1 MADVQSNIH
10 VNIDTSDA
18 LASLKLLQRQI
29 SAFHTQMAKS
39 GTAASAVAANQAQNL
54 MNSINAT
61 GQFQASMRTVTSSTE
76 SFTNALE
83 KNKLTSREYFR
94 YTGAATKT
102 FGRLFRSEFETIN
115 KVARERVKDLQTQY
129 IKMGRGANGALQAIA
144 VRPLTLDMKNLGTQT
159 AMAAQKQQLLNQ
171 LLKQGSTNLLNFGK
185 NTQWA
190 GRQLM
195 VGFTVP
201 LLMLGSQAAKTFMA
215 LEEQAI
221 RFKRVYGELFTTQE
235 ETDAMVKDIQRL
247 AKEYT
252 KYGVAVE
259 ETMKMAADAAAM
271 GKMGADL
278 TAQVA
283 QATRLAVLGGVEQ
296 AQALETTISVTN
308 AFGIATEDLAKK
320 IDFLNAVENQT
331 VVSIEDLTIAMPK
344 AGPVVQQLGGDV
356 EDLAF
361 FLTAMKEGGINASEG
376 ANALKSGLASLINPS
391 EKASKFLGG
400 LGVNIRGIVE
410 ANKGDIK
417 NTVVGFAQALDTLD
431 PLNRARAI
439 EQLFGK
445 FQFSR
450 LSTLFQ
456 NVIGE
461 GTQAARVLELTK
473 ATTEELAILSEREL
487 NRIEN
492 TTTYKFKKSIEDL
505 KVTLAPVGEQ
515 FLKALTPIVEF
526 AAKVLDKFNDL
537 GDGSKKF
544 ITILTVALGAVGPIA
559 LMSFGLLANGLANI
573 IKLFAGLKS
582 VFNRAGSST
591 QVLGQQ
597 TSYLTQEQLEASAVA
612 ASLDQVHQRL
622 RQTFT
627 SEASAVNAL
636 ALAYRNAISAQA
648 GFTGPVRGG
657 GMKGPPQSKKYSTG
671 VTRVPGT
678 GNQDTV
684 PAMLTPG
691 EAVIPAGAAQD
702 PANKPLIA
710 RMVAGQR
717 VQGFNTGTT
726 EVTFDGKEHNAK
738 SARQQRKI
746 KDFIDSLI
754 DNKDG
759 TLSYVD
765 KDSTKSRTFKKDS
778 LSKQLAKYSGREPS
792 ELDLDKIKRGLV
804 IGSGARGSKAG
815 SSRPPWLI
823 PLMEE
828 AKEKNKVTIL
838 AEQDAIEKELKKR
851 GITVDAKK
859 MGNLFGI
866 QASHLV
872 EEFDADGNKIWRAAN
887 IAPEPGYINNYMNT
901 IKKKLGQSLL
911 KMTDAEL
918 KDKGIDREELKK
930 LVRGEHPRTPEAA
943 ETFKNIAKHDI
954 RTNPKKSGIYQAH
967 VAEAGIG
974 FRQNN
979 GVYGAPIKSLAD
991 ILPDNPRVRAEL
1003 SRQAA
1008 NPDEKFSPSQ
1018 SEQLKKTADLAA
1030 KTKSGQLP
1038 PTNFGKLVSPTTGFS
1053 FPVPGVGGLYDGP
1066 NGKVF
1071 VKPMMSELDAIAE
1084 KRATDFAREVHGLD
1098 TPEQKVST
1106 IIDPSDP
1113 EGKRKI
1119 IVLES
1124 KYDPKFANLPGFSND
1139 GKEGRAQY
1147 FKQLVAANLRG
1158 DKDLKMGNLGG
1169 NILTD
1174 VGTAG
1179 VFDRATST
1187 GKNGIRTLSEKMPS
1201 MYEMAERNL
1210 KGVAGPQA
1218 KNSPNWFANETQKYI
1233 NDPKYTA
1240 DQYDADMKKEIKRIQ
1255 QNTEKFVAKMP
1266 LDDPLRPAY
1275 LDILRRVN
1283 EGAEVKNWRP
1293 LFDKHRSIA
1302 IRPNEVTVDEDGK
1315 TEKPKS
1321 QRRKSGTKTK
1331 NSDDTRTIPKS
1342 KESSVRNVTNIRGR
1356 ADAPTIY
1363 NPNLVDRVEKQRIV
1377 KLAKYRA
1384 IQDAKYMDQ
1393 FGTTSPNAIQKSIR
1407 RKNDANARQGLPLV
1421 GVRQEPVAPVDNV
1434 KAEVR
1439 ERAAALKIAKEMNAA
1454 EARQANS
1461 RSMYGTEAPTAS
1473 QRSIRKQ
1480 NEKLQRQGK
1489 PLLGLTK
1496 EIAAPVSVFSRVLEK
1511 ATKNVEKNTVA
1522 SRALE
1527 KFRAKQATRAEA
1539 KASGKPKSGMGM
1551 TGGVMAASGVA
1562 MVASMVPGKVGEMAQ
1577 KLMMP
1582 LMGLSMVLPLVQNK
1596 FGALAVGV
1604 GAVVAA
1610 LAYSRMQFDKAQDS
1624 AFELSSAMGVGRDAM
1639 VELSKAAGKVS
1650 AGEQMDKRRSNKFSI
1665 LPIQNGKSTFG
1676 QSFVKQDVG
1685 KAMIENIG
1693 KNGGATAS
1701 VGATTAQL
1709 QNAVTSG
1716 SMSMDQAKSVAAN
1729 LGEQLGDYTFGIK
1742 VIGGLTELLGPNGEN
1757 LDKNPLEVRIKM
1769 IQDAQSRVN
1778 FASDSMT
1785 SAGNAN
1791 KARKDNLLGV
1801 SDNIQAVGGV
1811 LAGAGAGAAAGAA
1824 VGTLGGPLAPLTVPL
1839 GALIGTVVG
1848 AIGGGIMGE
1857 VNRTKRIGIATGASV
1872 AQDKMAIE
1880 QGQEM
1885 IDSFDL
1891 QYQKKIELLKAQG
1904 KINEAVELENKYYK
1918 DRATLLAANKQTKDI
1933 ILSNYK
1939 NSDGDV
1945 QKAYMTGTDKAITK
1959 KYKNTVYEDMVPLA
1973 QSSINDSGLNDE
1985 QKLNLKLEMESGN
1998 FDPNQ
2003 MINLFKVFT
2012 DKTDQQVVL
2021 GMIGKFGG
2029 KFAAETISVVN
2040 GFGDDA
2046 KSKKE
2051 YLLQIKT
2058 KSNKQAQKFQDFYG
2072 QLAMYGN
2079 NIPVGISVDYFL
2091 KNPTAQLAVQGIIDK
2106 INAKNGKMDFDF
2118 VVNTLGAEGLAAVNA
2133 DLAYW
2138 NTLDAASQKVY
2149 TTAIAYQL
2157 QLQGDADQQAAF
2169 KAWQAEN
2176 KGKGPTEYIN
2186 FAQVKAEAITRSSK
2200 DGTLPVVPASG
2211 GGGGGAKVQTS
2222 PLDELLKRLRD
2233 VRKNQI
2239 QVTEG
2244 WGKSQKALNKL
2255 FGGSKTIKIFSGI
2268 ENDLRKIGAGED
2280 LIDLITG
2287 MDPKEYE
2294 AKKKSLFKFDKGNIV
2309 GLKDNARSI
2318 QDAIASISLGEFVSD
2333 QEKMSK
2339 QIGNQT
2345 TALTRLKVAGV
2356 EGSVALEAVAD
2367 ATFAAAIA
2375 NKKLSDEQI
2384 KKIVAAWN
2392 EAIKKKKTYAAI
2404 TDIEQMDTELNEELE
2419 ILKKMTE
2426 LSSLLNQEQQDAVK
2440 DSEQLQRLLLSITNL
2455 KVGDSLYDAFL
2466 KLVNKTIVV
2475 KQTEVKVKQLKL
2487 TGLQDIFDKGF
2498 NAAMDKADVDEKT
2511 LQLRFEFETRDLDEK
2526 INLAQD
2532 EIAGFQY
2539 NIDDQEAMLRGIEK
2553 QEQKINDKYDE
2564 RIEALDQVEKA
2575 NAAISAQQ
2583 KGQLTLAEALTSGD
2597 IAAAARAA
2605 QDMRA
2610 QAAADAV
2617 TKEKEALEKSREYEI
2632 SQVRQDGKS
2641 RKDLED
2647 EITRLQ
2653 DLVYDKEEIIEK
2665 DQEDRRQKE
2674 VQLRKDLIP
2683 IDKRRYDWE
2692 KLQNEIDIERTSNE
2706 QFMDLMDEAKRI
2718 VEELKAE
2725 YRKLKKPVKAP
2736 IIPAGTTVCPAGTQD
2751 DGNGNCVPVGVNPG
2765 DPGCPPGQVPN
2776 SEGKCQKIE
2785 DGAEPPSL
2793 TYCPSKGYNVPTS
2806 GFPGNCP
2813 GAGPVAGSNGTA
2825 PTKKT
2830 VCGPGQKMGPNGT
2843 CVDDPGPGAGGNDGS
2858 KGFQPYYDGAKKE
2871 YDYWVDQSK
2880 LPGAT
2885 PSNFGNQLATADR
2898 KVIDALDLVRKK
2910 QEYDDE
2916 VKRIAASKL
2925 TPTDFG
2931 PGLVARDA
2939 AVVNAAKKV
2948 IPPATGPSL
2957 ADIAKKKRDEENLKK
2972 FGGNAAAANAFGN
2985 WNFSTGGIVPKMFA
2999 LGGFAKGTDTVPAM
3013 LTPGEFIMSKYA
3025 VDSHG
3030 VDTMRAINNGQTT
3043 GGTVYNNTYA
3053 LTVNAKTN
3061 ANPNDIAQA
3070 VMSTIKRVDDR
3081 RIRGV
3086 SLNGR

>member
-39 GTAASAVAANQAQNL
+39 GTAAAAVAANQAQNL

-159 AMAAQKQQLLNQ
+159 AIAAQRQQLLNQ

-201 LLMLGSQAAKTFMA
+201 LLMLGTQAAKTFMA

-221 RFKRVYGELFTTQE
+221 RFKRVYGEMFTTQE
-235 ETDAMVKDIQRL
+235 ETDLMVKNIQLL

-259 ETMKMAADAAAM
+259 DTMKMAADAAAM
-271 GKMGADL
+271 GKMGAEL
-278 TAQVA
+278 TAQVSE
-283 QATRLAVLGGVEQ
+283 ATRLAVLGGVEQ
-296 AQALETTISVTN
+296 TQALETTISVTN
-308 AFGIATEDLAKK
+308 AFGVAADDLAKK

-331 VVSIEDLTIAMPK
+331 VVSIEDLTIAIPK

-417 NTVVGFAQALDTLD
+417 NTVIGFAQALDTLD

-456 NVIGE
+456 NVTAQ
-461 GTQAARVLELTK
+461 GTQASRVLELTK
-473 ATTEELAILSEREL
+473 STTEELAILSEREL
-487 NRIEN
+487 NKIEE

-526 AAKVLDKFNDL
+526 AGKILEKFNGL

-544 ITILTVALGAVGPIA
+544 LTILTVVLGAVGPLA
-559 LMSFGLLANGLANI
+559 LMSFGLLANGIANV

-591 QVLGQQ
+591 QILGQQ

-627 SEASAVNAL
+627 SEAAAVNTL
-636 ALAYRNAISAQA
+636 ALAYRNAIASQL
-648 GFTGPVRGG
+648 GFTGPLGKSG
-657 GMKGPPQSKKYSTG
+657 KMKGPQQSGKYSTG
-671 VTRVPGT
+671 ITKVPGS

-702 PANKPLIA
+702 PANKPIIA
-710 RMVAGQR
+710 RMVAGKKVQR
-717 VQGFNTGTT
+717 FNTGTT
-726 EVTFDGKEHNAK
+726 AVTFDGKEYNAK
-738 SARQQRKI
+738 TARRAREVNDYLKE
-746 KDFIDSLI
+746 LVR
-754 DNKDG
+754 NPDG
-759 TLSYVD
+759 TLTDTHTGKTFTRQRLSEVLAY
-765 KDSTKSRTFKKDS
+765 RTQDGKELTPS
-778 LSKQLAKYSGREPS
+778 QIRRSIQRENRSNRSP
-792 ELDLDKIKRGLV
+792 LIKRLTEV
-804 IGSGARGSKAG
+804 YN
-815 SSRPPWLI
+815 
-823 PLMEE
+823 
-828 AKEKNKVTIL
+828 EKNAKLIL
-838 AEQDAIEKELKKR
+838 EEKETLQKALKDRGLPPLTESQAKDAFETKKAHLTKDVDENGNKRWRVVNVAPDAGYINQYMNTVEGKLGQDLLKLSDTELKK
-851 GITVDAKK
+851 
-859 MGNLFGI
+859 L
-866 QASHLV
+866 
-872 EEFDADGNKIWRAAN
+872 
-887 IAPEPGYINNYMNT
+887 
-901 IKKKLGQSLL
+901 
-911 KMTDAEL
+911 
-918 KDKGIDREELKK
+918 GIDREHLKGF
-930 LVRGEHPRTPEAA
+930 VNGNHPRDAKQLD
-943 ETFKNIAKHDI
+943 TFRSIAQYDIELDKNRKV
-954 RTNPKKSGIYQAH
+954 KKDKLYQAH
-967 VAEAGIG
+967 LVDAGLEWRAKEGLGGYSAEGL
-974 FRQNN
+974 
-979 GVYGAPIKSLAD
+979 KS
-991 ILPDNPRVRAEL
+991 
-1003 SRQAA
+1003 
-1008 NPDEKFSPSQ
+1008 F
-1018 SEQLKKTADLAA
+1018 ADLNPNDKKVILERLGEGDA
-1030 KTKSGQLP
+1030 KDRFSQQDERKLKEISERTAQTRTAQLT
-1038 PTNFGKLVSPTTGFS
+1038 PTNFGRLIAPTTGFS

-1071 VKPMMSELDAIAE
+1071 VKPMMSELDALAE

-1098 TPEQKVST
+1098 TPEQKIST

-1113 EGKRKI
+1113 EKKRKI

-1124 KYDPKFANLPGFSND
+1124 KYDARFDESKMPKKFSR
-1139 GKEGRAQY
+1139 EQY
-1147 FKQLVAANLRG
+1147 FRQLVAAGLRG

-1169 NILTD
+1169 NVLTD

-1187 GKNGIRTLSEKMPS
+1187 GAKGIRELAKNMPS
-1201 MYEMAERNL
+1201 IYEMAERNL
-1210 KGVAGPQA
+1210 QGVTGQQA
-1218 KNSPNWFANETQKYI
+1218 KNSPNWFANETQKNI

-1255 QNTEKFVAKMP
+1255 ARTEAFVAKMP

-1315 TEKPKS
+1315 AKKPKS
-1321 QRRKSGTKTK
+1321 SRRKSGTKTK
-1331 NSDDTRTIPKS
+1331 NPNDTRTVPK
-1342 KESSVRNVTNIRGR
+1342 EQSSSIRKVTNIRGR
-1356 ADAPTIY
+1356 ADAETIV
-1363 NPNLVDRVEKQRIV
+1363 NPKYAKQLEEKRANE
-1377 KLAKYRA
+1377 LAEYKAKKEANAREKY
-1384 IQDAKYMDQ
+1384 
-1393 FGTTSPNAIQKSIR
+1393 GTDSPSAVQKSIR
-1407 RKNDANARQGLPLV
+1407 RKNEENAKRGLPLV
-1421 GVRQEPVAPVDNV
+1421 GVPQAPIAPVDNV
-1434 KAEVR
+1434 SAEVR
-1439 ERAAALKIAKEMNAA
+1439 ERAAALKIKKEMEAA
-1454 EARQANS
+1454 EARQAKS

-1480 NEKLQRQGK
+1480 NEKLKGQGK
-1489 PLLGLTK
+1489 PLIGLTK
-1496 EIAAPVSVFSRVLEK
+1496 ELAAPVSVFSRVLEK
-1511 ATKNVEKNTVA
+1511 ATKSVEKNSVA

-1527 KFRAKQATRAEA
+1527 KFRAKQASRAEA
-1539 KASGKPKSGMGM
+1539 KVTKGPRMGLG
-1551 TGGVMAASGVA
+1551 GGVMAASGVA
-1562 MVASMVPGKVGEMAQ
+1562 MVASMMPGKVGEMAQ

-1610 LAYSRMQFDKAQDS
+1610 LAYSRMQFDKAQNS

-1650 AGEQMDKRRSNKFSI
+1650 AGEQMDRRRSDKFSI

-1676 QSFVKQDVG
+1676 QSFVKQDAG

-1701 VGATTAQL
+1701 IGATSAQL
-1709 QNAVTSG
+1709 QNAVMSG

-1742 VIGGLTELLGPNGEN
+1742 VIGNLTELLGPDGEN
-1757 LDKNPLEVRIKM
+1757 LDKNPLEVRLKM
-1769 IQDAQSRVN
+1769 IQDTQSRVN
-1778 FASDSMT
+1778 FAADSLT

-1801 SDNIQAVGGV
+1801 SDNVQEVGGA
-1811 LAGAGAGAAAGAA
+1811 LAGAGAGALSGAMIGQMLLPIPGVGAA
-1824 VGTLGGPLAPLTVPL
+1824 VG
-1839 GALIGTVVG
+1839 ALVGTVVG

-1857 VNRTKRIGIATGASV
+1857 VNRKKRIGAASGASV

-1918 DRATLLAANKQTKDI
+1918 DRDKLLAANKQTKDI
-1933 ILSNYK
+1933 ILSNYE

-1959 KYKNTVYEDMVPLA
+1959 KYKGTVYEDMVPLA
-1973 QSSINDSGLNDE
+1973 QSSVDDSQLTDK
-1985 QKLNLKLEMESGN
+1985 QKLSLKLEMESGN

-2012 DKTDQQVVL
+2012 DKADQEVVL

-2029 KFAAETISVVN
+2029 KFAAETIAVVN

-2046 KSKKE
+2046 QSKKD

-2058 KSNKQAQKFQDFYG
+2058 KSGKEAQKFQDFYG

-2106 INAKNGKMDFDF
+2106 INAKDGKMGLDF
-2118 VVNTLGAEGLAAVNA
+2118 VTTVLGAEGLAAVNA

-2157 QLQGDADQQAAF
+2157 QLQGDPDQQAAF
-2169 KAWQAEN
+2169 KAWQAAN

-2186 FAQVKAEAITRSSK
+2186 FAQTKAEAITKSAA
-2200 DGTLPVVPASG
+2200 DNTLPVVPG
-2211 GGGGGAKVQTS
+2211 GGGGGAAKVETS

-2239 QVTEG
+2239 KVTEG
-2244 WGKSQKALNKL
+2244 WGSSQKALNKL
-2255 FGGSKTIKIFSGI
+2255 FGGSKTIEIFSGI
-2268 ENDLRKIGAGED
+2268 ENDMRKLGAGED

-2294 AKKKSLFKFDKGNIV
+2294 KKKKSLFEFDAKGNITKI
-2309 GLKDNARSI
+2309 KDNARSI
-2318 QDAIASISLGEFVSD
+2318 GDAIASISLGEFVSD
-2333 QEKMSK
+2333 QERMSK

-2356 EGSVALEAVAD
+2356 EGSIALEAVAD

-2384 KKIVAAWN
+2384 KKIVASWN

-2404 TDIEQMDTELNEELE
+2404 TDIEQMDTELNERLE
-2419 ILKKMTE
+2419 VLKKMTE
-2426 LSSLLNQEQQDAVK
+2426 LSSLLNQEQQDTIS
-2440 DSEQLQRLLLSITNL
+2440 DSAELQRMLLGITNI
-2455 KVGDSLYDAFL
+2455 KVGDSLYDAFI
-2466 KLVNKTIVV
+2466 KVVNKTIVV
-2475 KQTEVKVKQLKL
+2475 KKSEVVVKQLKL
-2487 TGLQDIFDKGF
+2487 TGLQEKFDAGF

-2511 LQLRFEFETRDLDEK
+2511 FQLKFETNTLQLQNAID
-2526 INLAQD
+2526 LAQD

-2539 NIDDQEAMLRGIEK
+2539 SIDDQEAMLRGIEK

-2653 DLVYDKEEIIEK
+2653 DLVYAKEEEVEK
-2665 DQEDRRQKE
+2665 KQEDIRKE
-2674 VQLRKDLIP
+2674 QVILREAIKP
-2683 IDKRRYDWE
+2683 IDARRKYWE
-2692 KLQNEIDIERTSNE
+2692 TLQNDIDIERTSNE
-2706 QFMDLMDEAKRI
+2706 VFMDLMTQAEKI
-2718 VEELKAE
+2718 VEELKAA
-2725 YRKLKKPVKAP
+2725 YKNQKLPKPGP
-2736 IIPAGTTVCPAGTQD
+2736 IIPAGTLVCPAGTKD
-2751 DGNGNCVPVGVNPG
+2751 DGNGNCVPIAAG
-2765 DPGCPPGQVPN
+2765 DPVCPPGMIMN
-2776 SEGKCQKIE
+2776 AEGKCYKKSE
-2785 DGAEPPSL
+2785 AEEEPAKPAL

-2813 GAGPVAGSNGTA
+2813 GAEIKDDGTT
-2825 PTKKT
+2825 PTKKKT
-2830 VCGPGQKMGPNGT
+2830 KYCPSLGRQIPEDQDCPGVGKSDPADNGNI
-2843 CVDDPGPGAGGNDGS
+2843 PQN
-2858 KGFQPYYDGAKKE
+2858 GFTQYYDKAKTD
-2871 YDYWVDQSK
+2871 YDAIVAKSK

-2885 PSNFGNQLATADR
+2885 PSNFGHDLASADR
-2898 KVIDALDLVRKK
+2898 KVIDAITLIRQK
-2910 QEYDDE
+2910 EAYDAQ
-2916 VKRIAASKL
+2916 VKEIADKKL
-2925 TPTDFG
+2925 TPSDFG
-2931 PGLVARDA
+2931 NSLAARDA

-2948 IPPATGPSL
+2948 IPAATGPSL
-2957 ADIAKKKRDEENLKK
+2957 ADLAKKKRDEENLKK
-2972 FGGNAAAANAFGN
+2972 FGGNASAANAFGN
-2985 WNFSTGGIVPKMFA
+2985 WGNWSMGGLIPKFFA

-3025 VDSHG
+3025 VDSYG
-3030 VDTMRAINNGQTT
+3030 VDTMRKINKGDSV
-3043 GGTVYNNTYA
+3043 GGSVYNNTYA
-3053 LTVNAKTN
+3053 LTVNAKTD

-3070 VMSTIKRVDDR
+3070 VMSTIKRVDER

>member
-1 MADVQSNIH
+1 
-10 VNIDTSDA
+10 
-18 LASLKLLQRQI
+18 
-29 SAFHTQMAKS
+29 MAKS

-221 RFKRVYGELFTTQE
+221 RFKRVYGEMFTTQE
-235 ETDAMVKDIQRL
+235 ETDAMVKNIQLL

-259 ETMKMAADAAAM
+259 DTMKMAADAAAM
-271 GKMGADL
+271 GKMGAEL
-278 TAQVA
+278 TAQVSE
-283 QATRLAVLGGVEQ
+283 ATRLAVLGGVEQ
-296 AQALETTISVTN
+296 TQALETTISVTN
-308 AFGIATEDLAKK
+308 AFGVASEDLAKK

-331 VVSIEDLTIAMPK
+331 VVSIEDLTIAIPK

-400 LGVNIRGIVE
+400 LGVNIKGIVE

-417 NTVVGFAQALDTLD
+417 NTVIGFAQALDTLD

-456 NVIGE
+456 NVTAE

-487 NRIEN
+487 NKIEN
-492 TTTYKFKKSIEDL
+492 TTTYKFKKAIEDL

-544 ITILTVALGAVGPIA
+544 ITILTVALGAVGPLA

-627 SEASAVNAL
+627 SEAAAVNSL
-636 ALAYRNAISAQA
+636 ALAYRNAISAQL

-657 GMKGPPQSKKYSTG
+657 PGKGQTQSKKYSTG

-710 RMVAGQR
+710 RMVAGKKVQR
-717 VQGFNTGTT
+717 FNTGTT
-726 EVTFDGKEHNAK
+726 GVTFDGKEYNAK
-738 SARQQRKI
+738 NAPQQKKI

-754 DNKDG
+754 DNRDG
-759 TLSYVD
+759 TLTYID
-765 KDSTKSRTFKKDS
+765 DDPTKSGTFKKSS
-778 LSKQLAKYSGREPS
+778 LAFQLSKYSGREPN
-792 ELDLDKIKRGLV
+792 ELDFNKIKRGLV
-804 IGSGARGSKAG
+804 IGSGSRGSSKG
-815 SSRPPWLI
+815 TSRPPWVKA
-823 PLMEE
+823 LMDE
-828 AKEKNKVTIL
+828 AIEKDRTIF
-838 AEQDAIEKELKKR
+838 AEKDAIEKRLKDKNITITSKQAADIYGIDAAHIEKDVDENGQKR
-851 GITVDAKK
+851 WKA
-859 MGNLFGI
+859 
-866 QASHLV
+866 
-872 EEFDADGNKIWRAAN
+872 RN
-887 IAPEPGYINNYMNT
+887 IAPEPGYINKYLNSQVEGT
-901 IKKKLGQSLL
+901 KLAEHLK

-918 KDKGIDREELKK
+918 TKNGINRESLNYLAEGKHPKTESHAKTLRKIAEYQVADPRFNKGA
-930 LVRGEHPRTPEAA
+930 V
-943 ETFKNIAKHDI
+943 
-954 RTNPKKSGIYQAH
+954 YQA
-967 VAEAGIG
+967 EAIIAGLDH
-974 FRQNN
+974 RLANN
-979 GVYGAPIKSLAD
+979 FYEGGVKTLAD
-991 ILPDNPRVRAEL
+991 RLPNNKKIILERIALADPNDR
-1003 SRQAA
+1003 
-1008 NPDEKFSPSQ
+1008 FSQTDQRKLKEISERTATTQ
-1018 SEQLKKTADLAA
+1018 SGKLA
-1030 KTKSGQLP
+1030 
-1038 PTNFGKLVSPTTGFS
+1038 PTNFGRLVAPTTGFS
-1053 FPVPGVGGLYDGP
+1053 FDVAGVGGLYDGP

-1071 VKPMMSELDAIAE
+1071 VKPMMSELDAQAE
-1084 KRATDFAREVHGLD
+1084 KRATDFARQVHGLD
-1098 TPEQKVST
+1098 TPEQKIST
-1106 IIDPSDP
+1106 MIDPSDP
-1113 EGKRKI
+1113 ERKRKI

-1124 KYDPKFANLPGFSND
+1124 PYDERFDEKKMPKTFTR
-1139 GKEGRAQY
+1139 EQY
-1147 FKQLVAANLRG
+1147 FKQLVASAVRG

-1169 NILTD
+1169 NVLTD

-1187 GKNGIRTLSEKMPS
+1187 GKQGIRELAKNMPS

-1210 KGVAGPQA
+1210 QGVTGAQA
-1218 KNSPNWFANETQKYI
+1218 KNSPNWFANETQKRI
-1233 NDPKYTA
+1233 NQKNYTA
-1240 DQYDADMKKEIKRIQ
+1240 DKYHNDMKEEIKRIQ
-1255 QNTEKFVAKMP
+1255 TNAEAFVRAMP
-1266 LDDPLRPAY
+1266 ADDPLRGEY
-1275 LDILRRVN
+1275 EKILRRIN
-1283 EGAEVKNWRP
+1283 EGAAVKDWRP
-1293 LFDKHRSIA
+1293 LFHKHRSIA
-1302 IRPNEVTVDEDGK
+1302 IRPNEVKLEEDGK
-1315 TEKPKS
+1315 TKKPKS
-1321 QRRKSGTKTK
+1321 ERKRSNVKTGSSK
-1331 NSDDTRTIPKS
+1331 DTRTVPKDQ
-1342 KESSVRNVTNIRGR
+1342 SSAIRNVTRVPGK
-1356 ADAPTIY
+1356 ADAATILA
-1363 NPNLVDRVEKQRIV
+1363 PSLADRVEKQRIV

-1434 KAEVR
+1434 RAEVR
-1439 ERAAALKIAKEMNAA
+1439 ERAAALKAAKEMNAA
-1454 EARQANS
+1454 EARLENK
-1461 RSMYGTEAPTAS
+1461 RNMYGTDAPTAT
-1473 QRSIRKQ
+1473 QRSIRRQ
-1480 NEKLQRQGK
+1480 QDKLQRQGK

-1511 ATKNVEKNTVA
+1511 ATKSVEKNTVA

-1582 LMGLSMVLPLVQNK
+1582 LMGLSMILPLVQNK

-1676 QSFVKQDVG
+1676 QSFVKQDIG
-1685 KAMIENIG
+1685 KEMISNIG
-1693 KNGGATAS
+1693 KNGGTNAS

-1709 QNAVTSG
+1709 QNAVMSG
-1716 SMSMDQAKSVAAN
+1716 SMSMAQAKSVAAN

-1742 VIGGLTELLGPNGEN
+1742 VIGGLTELLGPDGEN
-1757 LDKNPLEVRIKM
+1757 LDKNPLEVRVKM
-1769 IQDAQSRVN
+1769 IQDTQSRVN
-1778 FASDSMT
+1778 FAADAMT

-1791 KARKDNLLGV
+1791 KRRKDNLLGV
-1801 SDNIQAVGGV
+1801 SDNVQAVGGV

-1824 VGTLGGPLAPLTVPL
+1824 IGTLGGPLAPLTVPL

-1872 AQDKMAIE
+1872 AQDKMALE

-1891 QYQKKIELLKAQG
+1891 QYQKKIELLKTQG
-1904 KINEAVELENKYYK
+1904 KINEAVALENKYYK
-1918 DRATLLAANKQTKDI
+1918 DRDKLLAANKQTKDI
-1933 ILSNYK
+1933 ILSNYA

-1959 KYKNTVYEDMVPLA
+1959 KYKDTVYEDMVPLA
-1973 QSSINDSGLNDE
+1973 QSSINDSQLTDI
-1985 QKLNLKLEMESGN
+1985 QKLSLKLEMESGN
-1998 FDPNQ
+1998 FNPND
-2003 MINLFKVFT
+2003 MINMFKVFT
-2012 DKTDQQVVL
+2012 DKADQEVVL
-2021 GMIGKFGG
+2021 GMVGKFGG
-2029 KFAAETISVVN
+2029 KFAAETISIVN
-2040 GFGDDA
+2040 GFGDNE
-2046 KSKKE
+2046 KLKKD

-2058 KSNKQAQKFQDFYG
+2058 KSGKEAQKYQDFFA

-2079 NIPVGISVDYFL
+2079 NIPASISVAYYL
-2091 KNPTAQLAVQGIIDK
+2091 KNPAAQEKIQGIIDK
-2106 INAKNGKMDFDF
+2106 INAKDGVIDTTF
-2118 VVNTLGAEGLAAVNA
+2118 VVETLGAEGLAAVNA

-2138 NTLDAASQKVY
+2138 GTLDAASKKVY

-2157 QLQGDADQQAAF
+2157 DLQGDPDQQAAF

-2176 KGKGPTEYIN
+2176 KGKMPTEYIN
-2186 FAQVKAEAITRSSK
+2186 YAQVRAEALTKSG
-2200 DGTLPVVPASG
+2200 DVGTLPIIPPG
-2211 GGGGGAKVQTS
+2211 GGGGGAKVETS

-2268 ENDLRKIGAGED
+2268 ENDLRKLGAGED

-2318 QDAIASISLGEFVSD
+2318 GDAIASISLGEFVSD
-2333 QEKMSK
+2333 QEKMAK

-2367 ATFAAAIA
+2367 ATFAASIA

-2384 KKIVAAWN
+2384 KKIVDAWTK
-2392 EAIKKKKTYAAI
+2392 ATKKKKEYAAVETMEQLN
-2404 TDIEQMDTELNEELE
+2404 TDLDERVLLLQR
-2419 ILKKMTE
+2419 MTE
-2426 LSSLLNQEQQDAVK
+2426 LSTILNQEQRDTIM
-2440 DSEQLQRLLLSITNL
+2440 DSSELQSILTNL
-2455 KVGDSLYDAFL
+2455 SSIKPGDKFFEQFRALL
-2466 KLVNKTIVV
+2466 EKTINT
-2475 KQTEVKVKQLKL
+2475 KKTEVKIKMLKL
-2487 TGLQDIFDKGF
+2487 DGLQKIFDDGF

-2511 LQLRFEFETRDLDEK
+2511 LQLKFEFETRDLDEK

-2532 EIAGFQY
+2532 EIAGLQY
-2539 NIDDQEAMLRGIEK
+2539 NVDDQEAMLRGIEK

-2597 IAAAARAA
+2597 IAAAAKAA

-2653 DLVYDKEEIIEK
+2653 DEIYAKEEIIEK
-2665 DQEDRRQKE
+2665 DQEARRQKE

-2683 IDKRRYDWE
+2683 IDKTRYDWE

-2706 QFMDLMDEAKRI
+2706 QFLDLMNEAKRI
-2718 VEELKAE
+2718 VEDLKAE

-2736 IIPAGTTVCPAGTQD
+2736 IIPAGETVCPAGQTMD
-2751 DGNGNCVPVGVNPG
+2751 AKGNCITVGGV
-2765 DPGCPPGQVPN
+2765 DPGCPPGTAPN
-2776 SEGKCQKIE
+2776 AEGKCQKIE

-2843 CVDDPGPGAGGNDGS
+2843 CINDSGPGAGGNDGS
-2858 KGFQPYYDGAKKE
+2858 KGFQSYVDDAKKE
-2871 YDYWVDQSK
+2871 YAYWVDQSK

-2885 PSNFGNQLATADR
+2885 PSNFGPGLYGADR
-2898 KVIDALDLVRKK
+2898 KVVDALDLVRKK

-2957 ADIAKKKRDEENLKK
+2957 ADIAKKKRDEENLNK
-2972 FGGNAAAANAFGN
+2972 FGGNAAAANAFGLGN
-2985 WNFSTGGIVPKMFA
+2985 WPINKSMGGLIPKFFA

>member
-39 GTAASAVAANQAQNL
+39 GTAAAAVAANQAQNL

-201 LLMLGSQAAKTFMA
+201 LVMLGTAAAKTFMA
-215 LEEQAI
+215 MEEQAI
-221 RFKRVYGELFTTQE
+221 RFKRVYGDMFTTKEQ
-235 ETDAMVKDIQRL
+235 TDEMVSQIQTL
-247 AKEYT
+247 AREYT

-271 GKMGADL
+271 GKMGAEL

-296 AQALETTISVTN
+296 SQALETTISITN
-308 AFGIATEDLAKK
+308 AFGVAAEDLTKK

-331 VVSIEDLTIAMPK
+331 VVSIEDLTIAIPK

-391 EKASKFLGG
+391 DKASKMLAG
-400 LGVNIRGIVE
+400 LGINIKGIVE
-410 ANKGDIK
+410 ANKGDVK
-417 NTVVGFAQALDTLD
+417 STVVDFSKALDTLD

-456 NVIGE
+456 NVTAE
-461 GTQAARVLELTK
+461 GTQASRVLELTK

-487 NRIEN
+487 GKIEE
-492 TTTYKFKKSIEDL
+492 TTTYKFKKAIEDL

-526 AAKVLDKFNDL
+526 AGKILEKFNGL

-544 ITILTVALGAVGPIA
+544 ITILTVALGAVGPLA
-559 LMSFGLLANGLANI
+559 LMSFGLLANGIANI

-591 QVLGQQ
+591 QILGQQ

-717 VQGFNTGTT
+717 VQRFNTGTT
-726 EVTFDGKEHNAK
+726 KVTFDGKEYNAK
-738 SARQQRKI
+738 TARRAREVSDYLKELVI
-746 KDFIDSLI
+746 
-754 DNKDG
+754 NPDG
-759 TLSYVD
+759 TLTDTHTGKTFTRERLSEVLNYRSQDGKELTPSQIRRSIQRKNLSNRSPLIQRLTDEFEEKNSKALATEREVLEKAL
-765 KDSTKSRTFKKDS
+765 KD
-778 LSKQLAKYSGREPS
+778 
-792 ELDLDKIKRGLV
+792 RGL
-804 IGSGARGSKAG
+804 
-815 SSRPPWLI
+815 PPL
-823 PLMEE
+823 
-828 AKEKNKVTIL
+828 T
-838 AEQDAIEKELKKR
+838 AEQANDAFTTKKAHLEKDVVDGVKR
-851 GITVDAKK
+851 WRVVNVAPDA
-859 MGNLFGI
+859 
-866 QASHLV
+866 
-872 EEFDADGNKIWRAAN
+872 
-887 IAPEPGYINNYMNT
+887 GYINQYMNT
-901 IKKKLGQSLL
+901 VEGNLGKDLL
-911 KMTDAEL
+911 KMSDSDLTKL
-918 KDKGIDREELKK
+918 GIDRDHLKGF
-930 LVRGEHPRTPEAA
+930 VNGSHPRDAKQLD
-943 ETFKNIAKHDI
+943 TFRNIAKYDI
-954 RTNPKKSGIYQAH
+954 ALDEKRKVKKEKIYQAH
-967 VAEAGIG
+967 LVDAGLEHRAKEGIG
-974 FRQNN
+974 
-979 GVYGAPIKSLAD
+979 GYKEGGLKS
-991 ILPDNPRVRAEL
+991 
-1003 SRQAA
+1003 
-1008 NPDEKFSPSQ
+1008 F
-1018 SEQLKKTADLAA
+1018 ADLNTNDKKVILERTAEEDPRNRFSQTDQRKLKEISERTA
-1030 KTKSGQLP
+1030 TTQSGKLA
-1038 PTNFGKLVSPTTGFS
+1038 PTNFGRLIAPTTGFS
-1053 FPVPGVGGLYDGP
+1053 FDVPGVGGLYDGP

-1084 KRATDFAREVHGLD
+1084 KRATDFARQVHGLD
-1098 TPEQKVST
+1098 TPEQKIST

-1124 KYDPKFANLPGFSND
+1124 PYDERFDEKKMSKTFTR
-1139 GKEGRAQY
+1139 EQY
-1147 FKQLVAANLRG
+1147 FKQLVASAVRG

-1169 NILTD
+1169 NVLTD

-1187 GKNGIRTLSEKMPS
+1187 GKQGIRELAKNMPS

-1210 KGVAGPQA
+1210 QGVTGAQA
-1218 KNSPNWFANETQKYI
+1218 KNSPNWFANETQKKI
-1233 NDPKYTA
+1233 NQKNYTA
-1240 DQYDADMKKEIKRIQ
+1240 DKYHNDMKEEIKRIQ
-1255 QNTEKFVAKMP
+1255 ANAEAFVRAMP
-1266 LDDPLRPAY
+1266 ADDPLRGEY
-1275 LDILRRVN
+1275 EKILLRIN
-1283 EGAEVKNWRP
+1283 EGAAVKDWRP
-1293 LFDKHRSIA
+1293 LFHKHRSIA
-1302 IRPNEVTVDEDGK
+1302 IKPNEVKLEEDGK
-1315 TEKPKS
+1315 TKKPKS
-1321 QRRKSGTKTK
+1321 ERKRSNVKTGSSK
-1331 NSDDTRTIPKS
+1331 DTRTVPKDQ
-1342 KESSVRNVTNIRGR
+1342 SSAIRNVTRVPGK
-1356 ADAPTIY
+1356 ADAATILD
-1363 NPNLVDRVEKQRIV
+1363 PSLADRVEKQRIV

-1421 GVRQEPVAPVDNV
+1421 GVRQEPAAPVDNV
-1434 KAEVR
+1434 RAEVR
-1439 ERAAALKIAKEMNAA
+1439 ERAAALKAAKEMNAA
-1454 EARQANS
+1454 EARLENK
-1461 RSMYGTEAPTAS
+1461 RNMYGTDAPTAT
-1473 QRSIRKQ
+1473 QRSIRRQ
-1480 NEKLQRQGK
+1480 QDKLQRQGK
-1489 PLLGLTK
+1489 PLIGLTK

-1511 ATKNVEKNTVA
+1511 ATKSVEKNTVA

-1527 KFRAKQATRAEA
+1527 KFKAKQAANAA
-1539 KASGKPKSGMGM
+1539 KADPNNPKKGVRRGIGM
-1551 TGGVMAASGVA
+1551 TGGAMAASGIA
-1562 MVASMVPGKVGEMAQ
+1562 MMASMIPGQIGEMAQ
-1577 KLMMP
+1577 KIMMP
-1582 LMGLSMVLPLVQNK
+1582 LMGISMILP
-1596 FGALAVGV
+1596 
-1604 GAVVAA
+1604 
-1610 LAYSRMQFDKAQDS
+1610 M
-1624 AFELSSAMGVGRDAM
+1624 LSSAMGIAVVAVGAVAAGLYYFNQNIKKAREEGVALANAM
-1639 VELSKAAGKVS
+1639 SMGTDKIKALSMVTGKVS
-1650 AGEQMDKRRSNKFSI
+1650 ASESAQRKRENDLSGGSEQQRRSGQTI
-1665 LPIQNGKSTFG
+1665 LQSGFGKTLLG
-1676 QSFVKQDVG
+1676 DIDKQA
-1685 KAMIENIG
+1685 KAGINPEAIG
-1693 KNGGATAS
+1693 KNISSNLAEAIMQG
-1701 VGATTAQL
+1701 VITT
-1709 QNAVTSG
+1709 
-1716 SMSMDQAKSVAAN
+1716 DQAKSIASA
-1729 LGEQLGDYTFGIK
+1729 LGEQLGDYSIPATVTGNL
-1742 VIGGLTELLGPNGEN
+1742 VELLGPNGEN
-1757 LDKNPLEVRIKM
+1757 LYTDPLSVALSIKANTMQNVQEAFDQAITGANADAVYKSMPWWKKAFDGVVGIVDPGFMPFAKNEVNARNAKLDAAAVQSAALALQQNQASADSIEKSYAIKIQSAKTDKEALAFEDERKRKIDALNAANATTLATVKTLSSKLSNKEFNAAINTSLDAAYKDASENIKTAVQAAKDELSVFKDTPFKKE
-1769 IQDAQSRVN
+1769 IQLG
-1778 FASDSMT
+1778 FASKDLT
-1785 SAGNAN
+1785 AN
-1791 KARKDNLLGV
+1791 SVTKILK
-1801 SDNIQAVGGV
+1801 AVGENKNLEGQIG
-1811 LAGAGAGAAAGAA
+1811 LLIKEEGFAA
-1824 VGTLGGPLAPLTVPL
+1824 TNSFIQQFSKTGGS
-1839 GALIGTVVG
+1839 
-1848 AIGGGIMGE
+1848 
-1857 VNRTKRIGIATGASV
+1857 TKTMELMLNYANTN
-1872 AQDKMAIE
+1872 E
-1880 QGQEM
+1880 E
-1885 IDSFDL
+1885 SFD
-1891 QYQKKIELLKAQG
+1891 
-1904 KINEAVELENKYYK
+1904 K
-1918 DRATLLAANKQTKDI
+1918 D
-1933 ILSNYK
+1933 LS
-1939 NSDGDV
+1939 
-1945 QKAYMTGTDKAITK
+1945 A
-1959 KYKNTVYEDMVPLA
+1959 
-1973 QSSINDSGLNDE
+1973 
-1985 QKLNLKLEMESGN
+1985 
-1998 FDPNQ
+1998 
-2003 MINLFKVFT
+2003 
-2012 DKTDQQVVL
+2012 
-2021 GMIGKFGG
+2021 
-2029 KFAAETISVVN
+2029 
-2040 GFGDDA
+2040 
-2046 KSKKE
+2046 
-2051 YLLQIKT
+2051 LQILGRFKEQYNITLDLKT
-2058 KSNKQAQKFQDFYG
+2058 NGVG
-2072 QLAMYGN
+2072 QLA
-2079 NIPVGISVDYFL
+2079 IAS
-2091 KNPTAQLAVQGIIDK
+2091 
-2106 INAKNGKMDFDF
+2106 NA
-2118 VVNTLGAEGLAAVNA
+2118 L
-2133 DLAYW
+2133 
-2138 NTLDAASQKVY
+2138 
-2149 TTAIAYQL
+2149 TAIAPLPDKLDFALITKLAGENPAVFAGVQ
-2157 QLQGDADQQAAF
+2157 ADWAALSEG
-2169 KAWQAEN
+2169 KDTIN
-2176 KGKGPTEYIN
+2176 KNLVVNYLVGKGDPNVIAAANNEFAGKGLPQSTGVAKYIAKGFVTPPAKTFEGPTNREEKTKID
-2186 FAQVKAEAITRSSK
+2186 S
-2200 DGTLPVVPASG
+2200 
-2211 GGGGGAKVQTS
+2211 S
-2222 PLDELLKRLRD
+2222 PLDELLKKLRD

-2239 QVTEG
+2239 LVTEG
-2244 WGKSQKALNKL
+2244 WGSSQKALNKL

-2268 ENDLRKIGAGED
+2268 ENDLRAIGAGED
-2280 LIDLITG
+2280 LIELIVG

-2333 QEKMSK
+2333 QERMSK

-2404 TDIEQMDTELNEELE
+2404 TDIEQMDTELNERLE
-2419 ILKKMTE
+2419 VLKKMTE
-2426 LSSLLNQEQQDAVK
+2426 LSSLLNQEQQDTIS
-2440 DSEQLQRLLLSITNL
+2440 DSAELQRMLLGITNI
-2455 KVGDSLYDAFL
+2455 KVGDSLYDAFI
-2466 KLVNKTIVV
+2466 KVVNKTIVV
-2475 KQTEVKVKQLKL
+2475 KKSEVVVKQLRL
-2487 TGLQDIFDKGF
+2487 TGLQEQFDKGF

-2511 LQLRFEFETRDLDEK
+2511 LQLKFELETRDLDEK

-2532 EIAGFQY
+2532 EIAGLQY
-2539 NIDDQEAMLRGIEK
+2539 NVDDQEAMLRGIEK

-2653 DLVYDKEEIIEK
+2653 DEIYAKEEVIEK

-2706 QFMDLMDEAKRI
+2706 QFMDLMDEAKKI
-2718 VEELKAE
+2718 VEQLKEE
-2725 YRKLKKPVKAP
+2725 YRRLKKPVKAP
-2736 IIPAGTTVCPAGTQD
+2736 IIPAGTLVCPAGTKD

-2776 SEGKCQKIE
+2776 AEGKCQKIE
-2785 DGAEPPSL
+2785 DGTEAPAL
-2793 TYCPSKGYNVPTS
+2793 TYCPSLGRQVATS

-2813 GAGPVAGSNGTA
+2813 GAGPVEGSDGTK
-2825 PTKKT
+2825 PIKKI

-2843 CVDDPGPGAGGNDGS
+2843 CIDEPGSGGNNGS
-2858 KGFQPYYDGAKKE
+2858 KGFQPYVDNAKKE

-2885 PSNFGNQLATADR
+2885 PSNFGNQLANADR
-2898 KVIDALDLVRKK
+2898 KVVDALTLLRQK
-2910 QEYDDE
+2910 EAYDAQ
-2916 VKRIAASKL
+2916 VKEIADKKL
-2925 TPTDFG
+2925 TPSDFG
-2931 PGLVARDA
+2931 NSLAARDA

-2948 IPPATGPSL
+2948 IAPATGPSL
-2957 ADIAKKKRDEENLKK
+2957 ADLAKKKRDEENLKK

>member
-1 MADVQSNIH
+1 MADVESNIH

-39 GTAASAVAANQAQNL
+39 GTAAAAVAANQAQNL

-159 AMAAQKQQLLNQ
+159 AIAAQRQQLLNQ

-201 LLMLGSQAAKTFMA
+201 LLMLGTQAAKTFMA

-221 RFKRVYGELFTTQE
+221 RFKRVYGEMFTTQE
-235 ETDAMVKDIQRL
+235 ETDLMVKNIQLL

-259 ETMKMAADAAAM
+259 DTMKMAADAAAM
-271 GKMGADL
+271 GKMGAEL

-296 AQALETTISVTN
+296 TQALETTISVTN
-308 AFGIATEDLAKK
+308 AFGVAADDLAKK

-331 VVSIEDLTIAMPK
+331 VVSIEDLTIAIPK

-400 LGVNIRGIVE
+400 LGVNIKGIVE

-456 NVIGE
+456 NVTAQ
-461 GTQAARVLELTK
+461 GTQASRVLELTK

-487 NRIEN
+487 NKIED
-492 TTTYKFKKSIEDL
+492 TTTYKFKKAIEDL

-544 ITILTVALGAVGPIA
+544 ITILTVALGAVGPLA

-591 QVLGQQ
+591 QILGQQ

-612 ASLDQVHQRL
+612 ASLDQVHQKL

-636 ALAYRNAISAQA
+636 ALAYKNAISAQL

-657 GMKGPPQSKKYSTG
+657 PGKGQSQSKKYSTG
-671 VTRVPGT
+671 VTSVPGS

-691 EAVIPAGAAQD
+691 EAVIPADAAQD
-702 PANKPLIA
+702 PANKPIIA
-710 RMVAGQR
+710 RMVAGGK
-717 VQGFNTGTT
+717 VPGFNTGTT
-726 EVTFDGKEHNAK
+726 AVTFDGKEHNAK
-738 SARQQRKI
+738 SALQQRKI
-746 KDFIDSLI
+746 REFLDTLI

-759 TLSYVD
+759 TLTYVD
-765 KDSTKSRTFKKDS
+765 KDPTKSRTFKKES
-778 LSKQLAKYSGREPS
+778 VSKQLAKYSGREPS

-804 IGSGARGSKAG
+804 IGSGARGSSKG
-815 SSRPPWLI
+815 SSAPSWLK
-823 PLMEE
+823 PLMKE

-838 AEQDAIEKELKKR
+838 AEQEAIEKELKKR
-851 GITVDAKK
+851 GVTVDEKK
-859 MGNLFGI
+859 MKNLFGI
-866 QASHLV
+866 QASHLI
-872 EEFDADGNKIWRAAN
+872 EEIDADGNKIWRAAN

-901 IKKKLGQSLL
+901 IKGDLGKDLL
-911 KMTDAEL
+911 AMTDDQL
-918 KDKGIDREELKK
+918 RQIGNPPGINREALQD
-930 LVRGEHPRTPEAA
+930 LVDGKHPRTALAA
-943 ETFKNIAKHDI
+943 ETFKNIAKYDI
-954 RTNPKKSGIYQAH
+954 QTNPNKSKIYQAH
-967 VAEAGIG
+967 VAEAGIE
-974 FRQNN
+974 FRQNS
-979 GVYGAPIKSLAD
+979 GVYNSAIKSLAD
-991 ILPDNPRVRAEL
+991 ILPDNQRVRAEL
-1003 SRQAA
+1003 G
-1008 NPDEKFSPSQ
+1008 SQ
-1018 SEQLKKTADLAA
+1018 SANAAARFNDDQEARLKKTADLAA
-1030 KTKSGQLP
+1030 QTKSGQLP
-1038 PTNFGKLVSPTTGFS
+1038 PTNFGRFISPTTGFS
-1053 FPVPGVGGLYDGP
+1053 FDVPGVGGLYDGP

-1071 VKPMMSELDAIAE
+1071 VKPMMSELDALAE

-1098 TPEQKVST
+1098 TPEQKIST
-1106 IIDPSDP
+1106 MIDPSDP

-1124 KYDPKFANLPGFSND
+1124 KYDPRFANLPAFSD

-1147 FKQLVAANLRG
+1147 FRQLVAANLRG

-1187 GKNGIRTLSEKMPS
+1187 GKSGLREISKNMPS
-1201 MYEMAERNL
+1201 MYEMAEQNL
-1210 KGVAGPQA
+1210 KGVPGPQA
-1218 KNSPNWFANETQKYI
+1218 KNSPNWFANETQKHI
-1233 NDPKYTA
+1233 TEEGYTA
-1240 DQYDADMKKEIKRIQ
+1240 DEYDRDMKKEIKSIQ
-1255 QNTEKFVAKMP
+1255 KKTEAFVRQIP

-1275 LDILRRVN
+1275 VDILRRVN
-1283 EGAEVKNWRP
+1283 EGAEVKDWKP
-1293 LFDKHRSIA
+1293 LYDKHRSIA
-1302 IRPNEVTVDEDGK
+1302 VKPNEVTVDEDGK
-1315 TEKPKS
+1315 LTKEKT
-1321 QRRKSGTKTK
+1321 QRKGRGTKTK
-1331 NSDDTRTIPKS
+1331 SPRDTRTMPKE
-1342 KESSVRNVTNIRGR
+1342 KAQSVRQVTRIPGK
-1356 ADAPTIY
+1356 ADAETIL
-1363 NPNLVDRVEKQRIV
+1363 NPKYAKQLEEKR
-1377 KLAKYRA
+1377 AREAAEYRA
-1384 IQDAKYMDQ
+1384 RAEANAREKYD
-1393 FGTTSPNAIQKSIR
+1393 TANPSAIQKSIR
-1407 RKNDANARQGLPLV
+1407 RRNEENARLGLPLV
-1421 GVRQEPVAPVDNV
+1421 GVSQTPPASVDNV
-1434 KAEVR
+1434 RPEVR
-1439 ERAAALKIAKEMNAA
+1439 ERAAALRAAKEMNAA
-1454 EARQANS
+1454 EAAQAKS
-1461 RSMYGTEAPTAS
+1461 RAMYGTEAPTAS

-1489 PLLGLTK
+1489 PLIGLTK

-1511 ATKNVEKNTVA
+1511 ATKSVEKNSVA

-1527 KFRAKQATRAEA
+1527 KFKAKQASRAEA
-1539 KASGKPKSGMGM
+1539 KVTKGPGMGM
-1551 TGGVMAASGVA
+1551 GGGMMAASGVA

-1582 LMGLSMVLPLVQNK
+1582 LMGLAMVLPLVQNK
-1596 FGALAVGV
+1596 FGALALGV

-1650 AGEQMDKRRSNKFSI
+1650 AGEQMDRRRSNKFSI

-1676 QSFVKQDVG
+1676 QSFVKQDAG

-1693 KNGGATAS
+1693 KSGGATAS
-1701 VGATTAQL
+1701 IGATTAQL
-1709 QNAVTSG
+1709 QNAVMSG

-1742 VIGGLTELLGPNGEN
+1742 VIGGLTELLGPDGEN

-1769 IQDAQSRVN
+1769 IQDTQSRVN
-1778 FASDSMT
+1778 FASDAMT

-1801 SDNIQAVGGV
+1801 SDNFQEVGGV
-1811 LAGAGAGAAAGAA
+1811 LAGAGAGAGA
-1824 VGTLGGPLAPLTVPL
+1824 
-1839 GALIGTVVG
+1839 GALIGQMLIPIPGVGAAIGALAGTIVG

-1857 VNRTKRIGIATGASV
+1857 VNRKKRIGAASGASV

-1880 QGQEM
+1880 QGQEI

-1904 KINEAVELENKYYK
+1904 KINEAVALENKYYK
-1918 DRATLLAANKQTKDI
+1918 DRDKLLAANKQTKDI
-1933 ILSNYK
+1933 ILSNYA
-1939 NSDGDV
+1939 NSEGDV

-1959 KYKNTVYEDMVPLA
+1959 KYKDTVFEDMVPLA
-1973 QSSINDSGLNDE
+1973 QSSVDDSQLTDI
-1985 QKLNLKLEMESGN
+1985 QKLSLKLEMESGN
-1998 FDPNQ
+1998 FNPND
-2003 MINLFKVFT
+2003 MINMFRVFT
-2012 DKTDQQVVL
+2012 DKADQEVIL

-2029 KFAAETISVVN
+2029 KFAAETIAVVN

-2058 KSNKQAQKFQDFYG
+2058 KSGKEAQKFQDFYG

-2091 KNPTAQLAVQGIIDK
+2091 KNPTAQQAVQGIIDK
-2106 INAKNGKMDFDF
+2106 INAKDGKMDTKFVFDI
-2118 VVNTLGAEGLAAVNA
+2118 LGEEGLAAVNA

-2138 NTLDAASQKVY
+2138 NSLDPASQKVY

-2157 QLQGDADQQAAF
+2157 QLQGDPDQQAAF
-2169 KAWQAEN
+2169 KAWQAAN

-2186 FAQVKAEAITRSSK
+2186 FAQTKAEAITKSA
-2200 DGTLPVVPASG
+2200 DTTVPFVPGNVA
-2211 GGGGGAKVQTS
+2211 GATPKVETS

-2255 FGGSKTIKIFSGI
+2255 FGGSKTIKIFGGI

-2280 LIDLITG
+2280 LIELIVG

-2294 AKKKSLFKFDKGNIV
+2294 AKKKSLFKFDNGNIV

-2318 QDAIASISLGEFVSD
+2318 GDAIASISLGEFVND
-2333 QEKMSK
+2333 QEKMAK

-2356 EGSVALEAVAD
+2356 EGSVALEAVSD

-2404 TDIEQMDTELNEELE
+2404 TDIEQMDTELNERLE

-2426 LSSLLNQEQQDAVK
+2426 LSSLLNQEQQDTIA
-2440 DSEQLQRLLLSITNL
+2440 DSQELQTLLLGIANL
-2455 KVGDSLYDAFL
+2455 KVGDSLYDAFV

-2475 KQTEVKVKQLKL
+2475 KQTEVKFKQLRL
-2487 TGLQDIFDKGF
+2487 SGLQDQFDKGF
-2498 NAAMDKADVDEKT
+2498 DAAMDKADVDEKT

-2532 EIAGFQY
+2532 EIAGYQFK
-2539 NIDDQEAMLRGIEK
+2539 IDDQEAMLRGIEK

-2597 IAAAARAA
+2597 IAAAAKAA

-2617 TKEKEALEKSREYEI
+2617 TKEREALEKSREYEI

-2653 DLVYDKEEIIEK
+2653 DLVYAKEEIIEK
-2665 DQEDRRQKE
+2665 DQDDRRQKE
-2674 VQLRKDLIP
+2674 IQLRKDLIP
-2683 IDKRRYDWE
+2683 IDKTRYDWE
-2692 KLQNEIDIERTSNE
+2692 KLQNEIDKERTSNE
-2706 QFMDLMDEAKRI
+2706 QFLDLMDQAKAI

-2736 IIPAGTTVCPAGTQD
+2736 IIPAGTAVCPAGQTMD
-2751 DGNGNCVPVGVNPG
+2751 ANGNCIPAGDAPPNP
-2765 DPGCPPGQVPN
+2765 CPAGMIMN
-2776 SEGKCQKIE
+2776 AEGKCYKTE
-2785 DGAEPPSL
+2785 DGPGAPAL
-2793 TYCPSKGYNVPTS
+2793 TYCPSLGRQVATS
-2806 GFPGNCP
+2806 GFPANCP
-2813 GAGPVAGSNGTA
+2813 GAGPGPDPSGTT

-2830 VCGPGQKMGPNGT
+2830 VCGKGQVMGPNGT
-2843 CVDDPGPGAGGNDGS
+2843 CINDPGTGGNNGNDGS
-2858 KGFQPYYDGAKKE
+2858 KGFQPYVDNAKKE
-2871 YDYWVDQSK
+2871 YDYWVGQSK

-2885 PSNFGNQLATADR
+2885 PSNFGNQLASADR
-2898 KVIDALDLVRKK
+2898 KVVDAITLLRQK
-2910 QEYDDE
+2910 EAYDAQ
-2916 VKRIAASKL
+2916 VKEIADKKL
-2925 TPTDFG
+2925 TPSDFG
-2931 PGLVARDA
+2931 NSLAARDA

-2948 IPPATGPSL
+2948 IAPATGPSL
-2957 ADIAKKKRDEENLKK
+2957 ADLAKKKRDEENLKK

-3025 VDSHG
+3025 VDSYG
-3030 VDTMRAINNGQTT
+3030 VDTMRKINKGDSV
-3043 GGTVYNNTYA
+3043 GGSVYNNTYA
-3053 LTVNAKTN
+3053 LTVNAKTD

-3070 VMSTIKRVDDR
+3070 VMSTIKRVDER

>member
-1 MADVQSNIH
+1 MADVESNIH

-39 GTAASAVAANQAQNL
+39 GTAAAAVAANQAQNL

-102 FGRLFRSEFETIN
+102 FGRLFKSEFETIN

-159 AMAAQKQQLLNQ
+159 AIAAQRQQLLNQ

-201 LLMLGSQAAKTFMA
+201 LLMLGTQAAKTFMA

-221 RFKRVYGELFTTQE
+221 RFKRVYGEMFTTQE
-235 ETDAMVKDIQRL
+235 ETDLMVKNIQLL

-259 ETMKMAADAAAM
+259 DTMKMAADAAAM
-271 GKMGADL
+271 GKMGAEL
-278 TAQVA
+278 TAQVSE
-283 QATRLAVLGGVEQ
+283 ATRLAVLGGVEQ
-296 AQALETTISVTN
+296 TQALETTISVTN
-308 AFGIATEDLAKK
+308 AFGVAADDLAKK

-331 VVSIEDLTIAMPK
+331 VVSIEDLTIAIPK

-400 LGVNIRGIVE
+400 LGINIRGIVE

-456 NVIGE
+456 NVTAQ
-461 GTQAARVLELTK
+461 GTQASRVLELTK

-487 NRIEN
+487 NKIEN

-526 AAKVLDKFNDL
+526 AGKILEKFNGL

-544 ITILTVALGAVGPIA
+544 LTILTVVLGAVGPLA
-559 LMSFGLLANGLANI
+559 LMSFGLLANGIANV

-591 QVLGQQ
+591 QILGQQ

-627 SEASAVNAL
+627 SEAAAVNTL
-636 ALAYRNAISAQA
+636 ALAYRNAIASQL
-648 GFTGPVRGG
+648 GFTGPLGKSG
-657 GMKGPPQSKKYSTG
+657 KMKGPPQSGKYSTG
-671 VTRVPGT
+671 ITKVPGS

-702 PANKPLIA
+702 PANKSIIA

-717 VQGFNTGTT
+717 VQRFNTGTT
-726 EVTFDGKEHNAK
+726 AVTFDGKEHNAK
-738 SARQQRKI
+738 SAQQQRKI

-765 KDSTKSRTFKKDS
+765 EDPTKSRTFKKDS
-778 LSKQLAKYSGREPS
+778 LSKQLAKYSGREPN

-804 IGSGARGSKAG
+804 IGSGTRGSGTG
-815 SSRPPWLI
+815 SSRPAWLT
-823 PLMEE
+823 PLMKE
-828 AKEKNKVTIL
+828 AEEKNKVTIL
-838 AEQDAIEKELKKR
+838 AERDAIEKELKKR
-851 GITVDAKK
+851 GIVIDDRKK
-859 MGNLFGI
+859 GNLFGV

-901 IKKKLGQSLL
+901 IKKKLGEKLL
-911 KMTDAEL
+911 EKTDAEL
-918 KDKGIDREELKK
+918 KDRGIDREELKK
-930 LVRGEHPRTPEAA
+930 LIGGEHPRTPGAA
-943 ETFKNIAKHDI
+943 ETFKNIAKYDI
-954 RTNPKKSGIYQAH
+954 ETNPKKSGIYQAH
-967 VAEAGIG
+967 AAEAGIG
-974 FRQNN
+974 FRQDN

-1008 NPDEKFSPSQ
+1008 NPDGNFSPSQ
-1018 SEQLKKTADLAA
+1018 SEQLKKTAELAS
-1030 KTKSGQLP
+1030 KTKSGQLA
-1038 PTNFGKLVSPTTGFS
+1038 PTNFGKLIAPTTGFS

-1106 IIDPSDP
+1106 MIDPSDP

-1124 KYDPKFANLPGFSND
+1124 KYDPRFANLPGFSD

-1147 FKQLVAANLRG
+1147 FRQLVAANLRG

-1201 MYEMAERNL
+1201 MYEMAEQNL

-1218 KNSPNWFANETQKYI
+1218 KNSPNWFANETQKNI
-1233 NDPKYTA
+1233 NDPEYTA

-1255 QNTEKFVAKMP
+1255 KNTEAFVRSMP

-1302 IRPNEVTVDEDGK
+1302 IKPNEVTVDKDGK

-1331 NSDDTRTIPKS
+1331 NSSDTRTIPKS

-1356 ADAPTIY
+1356 ADAETIV
-1363 NPNLVDRVEKQRIV
+1363 NPKYAKQLEEKRARE
-1377 KLAKYRA
+1377 LAEYKAKKEANAREKY
-1384 IQDAKYMDQ
+1384 
-1393 FGTTSPNAIQKSIR
+1393 GTDSPSAVQKSIR
-1407 RKNDANARQGLPLV
+1407 RKNEENAKRGLPLV
-1421 GVRQEPVAPVDNV
+1421 GERQAPIAPVDNV
-1434 KAEVR
+1434 SAEVR
-1439 ERAAALKIAKEMNAA
+1439 ERAAALKIKKEMEAA
-1454 EARQANS
+1454 EARQAKS

-1480 NEKLQRQGK
+1480 NEKLKGQGK
-1489 PLLGLTK
+1489 PLIGLTK
-1496 EIAAPVSVFSRVLEK
+1496 ELAAPVSVFSRVLEK
-1511 ATKNVEKNTVA
+1511 ATKSVEKNSVA

-1527 KFRAKQATRAEA
+1527 KFRAKQESRAEA
-1539 KASGKPKSGMGM
+1539 KVTKGPRMGLG
-1551 TGGVMAASGVA
+1551 GGVMAASGVA
-1562 MVASMVPGKVGEMAQ
+1562 MVASMMPGKVGEMAQ

-1650 AGEQMDKRRSNKFSI
+1650 AGEQMDRRRSDKFSI

-1676 QSFVKQDVG
+1676 QSFVKQDAG

-1693 KNGGATAS
+1693 KSGGTNAS

-1709 QNAVTSG
+1709 QNAVMSG

-1742 VIGGLTELLGPNGEN
+1742 VIGGLTELLGPDGEN

-1769 IQDAQSRVN
+1769 IQDTQSRVN
-1778 FASDSMT
+1778 FASS
-1785 SAGNAN
+1785 SANAAANGN

-1801 SDNIQAVGGV
+1801 SDNIQEGMGT
-1811 LAGAGAGAAAGAA
+1811 LAGATAGAAAGAVIGSVVPVIGTA
-1824 VGTLGGPLAPLTVPL
+1824 VGAVV
-1839 GALIGTVVG
+1839 GTFVG
-1848 AIGGGIMGE
+1848 AIAGGIMGE
-1857 VNRTKRIGIATGASV
+1857 ANKQKRIGAMTGASV

-1891 QYQKKIELLKAQG
+1891 QYQKKIELLKTQG
-1904 KINEAVELENKYYK
+1904 KINEAVALENKYYK
-1918 DRATLLAANKQTKDI
+1918 DRDKLLAVNKQTKDI
-1933 ILSNYK
+1933 ILSNYA

-1959 KYKNTVYEDMVPLA
+1959 KYKDTVYEDMVPLA
-1973 QSSINDSGLNDE
+1973 QSSINDSQLTDI
-1985 QKLNLKLEMESGN
+1985 QKLSLKLEMESGN
-1998 FDPNQ
+1998 FNPND
-2003 MINLFKVFT
+2003 MINMFKVFT
-2012 DKTDQQVVL
+2012 DKADQEVVL
-2021 GMIGKFGG
+2021 GMVGKFGG
-2029 KFAAETISVVN
+2029 KFAAETISIVN
-2040 GFGDDA
+2040 GFGDN
-2046 KSKKE
+2046 KKLKKD

-2058 KSNKQAQKFQDFYG
+2058 KSGKEAQKYQDFFG
-2072 QLAMYGN
+2072 QLSMYGN
-2079 NIPVGISVDYFL
+2079 NIPASISVAYYL
-2091 KNPTAQLAVQGIIDK
+2091 KNPAAQERIQGIIEK
-2106 INAKNGKMDFDF
+2106 INATDGKIGLDF
-2118 VVNTLGAEGLAAVNA
+2118 VTSVLGDEGLKAVNA
-2133 DLAYW
+2133 DIEYW
-2138 NTLDAASQKVY
+2138 NSLDPASQKVY

-2157 QLQGDADQQAAF
+2157 DLQGDPDQQAAF
-2169 KAWQAEN
+2169 KAWQAAN

-2186 FAQVKAEAITRSSK
+2186 YAQTKAEALTKSG
-2200 DGTLPVVPASG
+2200 DVGTLPFVPGNGLATPP
-2211 GGGGGAKVQTS
+2211 KVETS

-2244 WGKSQKALNKL
+2244 WGKSQKALNKI
-2255 FGGSKTIKIFSGI
+2255 FGGSKTLKIFSGI
-2268 ENDLRKIGAGED
+2268 ENDMRKLGAGED

-2294 AKKKSLFKFDKGNIV
+2294 KRKKSLFEFDAKGNITKI
-2309 GLKDNARSI
+2309 KDNARSI
-2318 QDAIASISLGEFVSD
+2318 GDAIASISLGEFVSD
-2333 QEKMSK
+2333 QERMSK

-2356 EGSVALEAVAD
+2356 EGSIALEAVAD

-2404 TDIEQMDTELNEELE
+2404 TDIEQMDTELNERLE
-2419 ILKKMTE
+2419 VLKKMTE
-2426 LSSLLNQEQQDAVK
+2426 LSSLLNQEQQDTIS
-2440 DSEQLQRLLLSITNL
+2440 DSAELQRILLGITNI
-2455 KVGDSLYDAFL
+2455 KVGDSLYDAFV
-2466 KLVNKTIVV
+2466 KVVNKTIVV
-2475 KQTEVKVKQLKL
+2475 KKSEVVVKQLRL
-2487 TGLQDIFDKGF
+2487 TGLQEQFDKGF

-2511 LQLRFEFETRDLDEK
+2511 LQLKFELETRDLDEK

-2706 QFMDLMDEAKRI
+2706 QFMDLMDQAKKI
-2718 VEELKAE
+2718 VEQLKEE
-2725 YRKLKKPVKAP
+2725 YRRLKKPVAAP
-2736 IIPAGTTVCPAGTQD
+2736 IIPAGKPVCPPGTKD
-2751 DGNGNCVPVGVNPG
+2751 DGNGNCIPAG
-2765 DPGCPPGQVPN
+2765 DTPPCPAGMIMNAEGKCYKATAAEDAPDPKVCPPGMKMGLNDKCIPEN
-2776 SEGKCQKIE
+2776 NTSNTCPPGMFMNAEGKCYKGSDSTTPANKGAGKVTPQGFEETPADPYKPTWMNIDDPTARAHVKDMETNIAANIVKNSELFNREVNKLKIE
-2785 DGAEPPSL
+2785 E
-2793 TYCPSKGYNVPTS
+2793 N
-2806 GFPGNCP
+2806 
-2813 GAGPVAGSNGTA
+2813 AGSVAKNHY
-2825 PTKKT
+2825 
-2830 VCGPGQKMGPNGT
+2830 
-2843 CVDDPGPGAGGNDGS
+2843 VDLNRLTDQMNL
-2858 KGFQPYYDGAKKE
+2858 AKK
-2871 YDYWVDQSK
+2871 YNTGPDYAKQQ
-2880 LPGAT
+2880 AE
-2885 PSNFGNQLATADR
+2885 NLAAN
-2898 KVIDALDLVRKK
+2898 K
-2910 QEYDDE
+2910 
-2916 VKRIAASKL
+2916 AA
-2925 TPTDFG
+2925 
-2931 PGLVARDA
+2931 
-2939 AVVNAAKKV
+2939 AAKK
-2948 IPPATGPSL
+2948 AQ
-2957 ADIAKKKRDEENLKK
+2957 DEANLKK
-2972 FGGNAAAANAFGN
+2972 FGGNTSAANAFGN
-2985 WNFSTGGIVPKMFA
+2985 WGNWSMGGLIPKFFA

-3025 VDSHG
+3025 VDSYG
-3030 VDTMRAINNGQTT
+3030 IDTMRKINT
-3043 GGTVYNNTYA
+3043 GDSVGGSVYNNTYA
-3053 LTVNAKTN
+3053 LTVNAKTD

-3070 VMSTIKRVDDR
+3070 VMSTIKRVDER

>member
-1 MADVQSNIH
+1 
-10 VNIDTSDA
+10 
-18 LASLKLLQRQI
+18 
-29 SAFHTQMAKS
+29 MAKS
-39 GTAASAVAANQAQNL
+39 GTAAAAVAANQAQNL

-102 FGRLFRSEFETIN
+102 FGRLFKSEFETIN

-159 AMAAQKQQLLNQ
+159 AIAAQRQQLLNQ

-201 LLMLGSQAAKTFMA
+201 LLMLGTQAAKTFMA

-221 RFKRVYGELFTTQE
+221 RFKRVYGEMFTTQE
-235 ETDAMVKDIQRL
+235 ETDLMVKNIQLL

-259 ETMKMAADAAAM
+259 DTMKMAADAAAM
-271 GKMGADL
+271 GKMGAEL

-296 AQALETTISVTN
+296 TQALETTISVTN
-308 AFGIATEDLAKK
+308 AFGVAADDLAKK

-331 VVSIEDLTIAMPK
+331 VVSIEDLTIAIPK
-344 AGPVVQQLGGDV
+344 AGPVVQQLGGNV

-417 NTVVGFAQALDTLD
+417 NTVIGFAQALDTLD

-456 NVIGE
+456 NVTAQ
-461 GTQAARVLELTK
+461 GTQASRVLELTK
-473 ATTEELAILSEREL
+473 STTEELAILSEREL
-487 NRIEN
+487 NKIED

-526 AAKVLDKFNDL
+526 AGKILEKFNGL

-544 ITILTVALGAVGPIA
+544 LTILTVVLGAVGPLA
-559 LMSFGLLANGLANI
+559 LMSFGLLANGIANV

-591 QVLGQQ
+591 QILGQQ

-627 SEASAVNAL
+627 SEAAAVNTL
-636 ALAYRNAISAQA
+636 ALAYRNAIASQL
-648 GFTGPVRGG
+648 GFTGPLGRSGK
-657 GMKGPPQSKKYSTG
+657 MKGPPQSGKYATG
-671 VTRVPGT
+671 ITKVPGS

-710 RMVAGQR
+710 RMVEGQR
-717 VQGFNTGTT
+717 VQRFNTGTT
-726 EVTFDGKEHNAK
+726 AVTFDGKEHNAK

-765 KDSTKSRTFKKDS
+765 EDPTKSRTFKKDS
-778 LSKQLAKYSGREPS
+778 LSKQLAKYSGREPN

-804 IGSGARGSKAG
+804 IGSGTRGSGTG
-815 SSRPPWLI
+815 SSRPTWLT
-823 PLMEE
+823 PLMKE
-828 AKEKNKVTIL
+828 AEEKNKVTIL

-851 GITVDAKK
+851 GIVIDDKK
-859 MGNLFGI
+859 KANLFGV

-901 IKKKLGQSLL
+901 IKKKLGQGLL

-979 GVYGAPIKSLAD
+979 GVYNAPIKSLAD
-991 ILPDNPRVRAEL
+991 ILPENRRVMREL
-1003 SRQAA
+1003 SEAR
-1008 NPDEKFSPSQ
+1008 SQ
-1018 SEQLKKTADLAA
+1018 TEMFTEEQKNKLKRTADLAA
-1030 KTKSGQLP
+1030 QTGSGKLEP
-1038 PTNFGKLVSPTTGFS
+1038 SNFGKLVAPTTGYS
-1053 FPVPGVGGLYDGP
+1053 FDVRGVGGVYEGP

-1071 VKPMMSELDAIAE
+1071 VKPMMSELDALAE
-1084 KRATDFAREVHGLD
+1084 KKATDFARQVHGLD
-1098 TPEQKVST
+1098 TPEQKIST
-1106 IIDPSDP
+1106 MIDPSDP

-1124 KYDPKFANLPGFSND
+1124 KYDPKFANLPGFSD
-1139 GKEGRAQY
+1139 GKEGRAEY
-1147 FKQLVAANLRG
+1147 FRQLVAANLRG

-1169 NILTD
+1169 NVLTD

-1179 VFDRATST
+1179 IFDKATSVT
-1187 GKNGIRTLSEKMPS
+1187 RDGLRQISEKMPS

-1218 KNSPNWFANETQKYI
+1218 KNSPNWFANETQKNI
-1233 NDPKYTA
+1233 NDPDYTA
-1240 DQYDADMKKEIKRIQ
+1240 SQYDADMKKEIKRIQ
-1255 QNTEKFVAKMP
+1255 KNTEAFVRSMP

-1302 IRPNEVTVDEDGK
+1302 IKPNEVTVDEDGK
-1315 TEKPKS
+1315 ATKPKT
-1321 QRRKSGTKTK
+1321 QRKGKGTKTK
-1331 NSDDTRTIPKS
+1331 SPQDTRTIS
-1342 KESSVRNVTNIRGR
+1342 KTKAESVRNVTKIPGR
-1356 ADAPTIY
+1356 ADAATILA
-1363 NPNLVDRVEKQRIV
+1363 PSLADRVEKQRII

-1407 RKNDANARQGLPLV
+1407 RKNEENAKRGLPLV
-1421 GVRQEPVAPVDNV
+1421 GVRQAPVAPVDNV
-1434 KAEVR
+1434 SAELK
-1439 ERAAALKIAKEMNAA
+1439 ERAAALKIAKEMDAA

-1461 RSMYGTEAPTAS
+1461 RNMYGTEAPTAS

-1480 NEKLQRQGK
+1480 NEKLKGQGK
-1489 PLLGLTK
+1489 PLIGLTK
-1496 EIAAPVSVFSRVLEK
+1496 ELAAPVSVFSRVLEK
-1511 ATKNVEKNTVA
+1511 ATKSVEKNSVA

-1527 KFRAKQATRAEA
+1527 KFRAKQASRAEA
-1539 KASGKPKSGMGM
+1539 KVTKGPRMGLG
-1551 TGGVMAASGVA
+1551 GGVMAASGVA
-1562 MVASMVPGKVGEMAQ
+1562 MVASMMPGKVGEMAQ

-1610 LAYSRMQFDKAQDS
+1610 LAYSRMQFDKAQNS

-1650 AGEQMDKRRSNKFSI
+1650 AGEQMDRRRSDKFSI

-1701 VGATTAQL
+1701 IGATTAQL
-1709 QNAVTSG
+1709 QNAVMSG

-1742 VIGGLTELLGPNGEN
+1742 VIGGLTELLGPDGEN

-1769 IQDAQSRVN
+1769 IQDTQSRVN
-1778 FASDSMT
+1778 FAADSLT

-1791 KARKDNLLGV
+1791 KGRKDNLLGV
-1801 SDNIQAVGGV
+1801 SDNAQAVGGV
-1811 LAGAGAGAAAGAA
+1811 LAGAAAGALGGAIVGQMLIPIPVIGAA
-1824 VGTLGGPLAPLTVPL
+1824 VG
-1839 GALIGTVVG
+1839 ALVGTVVG
-1848 AIGGGIMGE
+1848 SVAGGIMGE
-1857 VNRTKRIGIATGASV
+1857 VNRNKRIGAASGASV

-1891 QYQKKIELLKAQG
+1891 QYQKKIELLRAQG
-1904 KINEAVELENKYYK
+1904 KINEAVALENKYYK
-1918 DRATLLAANKQTKDI
+1918 DRDKLLAANKQTKDI
-1933 ILSNYK
+1933 ILSNYE

-1945 QKAYMTGTDKAITK
+1945 QKAYMTGTDKAVTK
-1959 KYKNTVYEDMVPLA
+1959 KYKGTVYEDMVPLA
-1973 QSSINDSGLNDE
+1973 QSSVDDSQLTDK
-1985 QKLNLKLEMESGN
+1985 QKLSLKLEMESGN

-2012 DKTDQQVVL
+2012 DKADQEVVL

-2029 KFAAETISVVN
+2029 KFAAETIAVVN

-2046 KSKKE
+2046 QSKKD

-2058 KSNKQAQKFQDFYG
+2058 KSGKEAQKFQDFYG

-2106 INAKNGKMDFDF
+2106 INAKDGKMGLDF
-2118 VVNTLGAEGLAAVNA
+2118 VTSVLGAEGLAAVTA

-2157 QLQGDADQQAAF
+2157 QLQGDPDQQAAF

-2186 FAQVKAEAITRSSK
+2186 FAQTKAEAITKSAA
-2200 DGTLPVVPASG
+2200 DNTLPFVP
-2211 GGGGGAKVQTS
+2211 GGAAEGAAKVETS
-2222 PLDELLKRLRD
+2222 PLDELLQRLRD

-2255 FGGSKTIKIFSGI
+2255 FGGSKTIEIFSGI
-2268 ENDLRKIGAGED
+2268 ENDMRKLGAGED

-2294 AKKKSLFKFDKGNIV
+2294 KRKKSLFEFDAKGNIIK
-2309 GLKDNARSI
+2309 LKDNARSI
-2318 QDAIASISLGEFVSD
+2318 GDAIASISLGEFVSE
-2333 QEKMSK
+2333 QERMSK

-2345 TALTRLKVAGV
+2345 TALTRLKVAGI

-2375 NKKLSDEQI
+2375 NKKLSDKQI
-2384 KKIVAAWN
+2384 KQIAKTWQEATKNKKDYAAVQTIEAEKTSLQERVDLLTTMTGIMSRFN
-2392 EAIKKKKTYAAI
+2392 EAEVEAI
-2404 TDIEQMDTELNEELE
+2404 LSNDALA
-2419 ILKKMTE
+2419 
-2426 LSSLLNQEQQDAVK
+2426 SSLANLKSLSPNDETYKSFLALLEKVLNKNKIELKIKA
-2440 DSEQLQRLLLSITNL
+2440 LSI
-2455 KVGDSLYDAFL
+2455 
-2466 KLVNKTIVV
+2466 
-2475 KQTEVKVKQLKL
+2475 E
-2487 TGLQDIFDKGF
+2487 GLQKIFDDGF
-2498 NAAMDKADVDEKT
+2498 NAAMDNLDVKEKT
-2511 LQLRFEFETRDLDEK
+2511 LQLDFDFETRGMQDK
-2526 INLAQD
+2526 IDAAQD
-2532 EIAGFQY
+2532 LVAGYQY
-2539 NIDDQEAMLRGIEK
+2539 KIDDQEALLRGIEK

-2583 KGQLTLAEALTSGD
+2583 KGQLSLAEALTSGD

-2617 TKEKEALEKSREYEI
+2617 TKEKEALDKSREYEL

-2641 RKDLED
+2641 RED
-2647 EITRLQ
+2647 VEKEIERLQ
-2653 DLVYDKEEIIEK
+2653 DLVFAQEEKIEF
-2665 DQEDRRQKE
+2665 DQELIRQKE
-2674 VQLRKDLIP
+2674 VALREAIKPL
-2683 IDKRRYDWE
+2683 
-2692 KLQNEIDIERTSNE
+2692 DIERARWERMQNDIDIARTTNAK
-2706 QFMDLMDEAKRI
+2706 FLKIMADAEA
-2718 VEELKAE
+2718 VVA
-2725 YRKLKKPVKAP
+2725 KLIAKYNALQPDTDP
-2736 IIPAGTTVCPAGTQD
+2736 IIPAGKTVCPAGTKD

-2776 SEGKCQKIE
+2776 AEGKCQKIE

-2813 GAGPVAGSNGTA
+2813 GAGSTA
-2825 PTKKT
+2825 PTKKGTGT
-2830 VCGPGQKMGPNGT
+2830 VT
-2843 CVDDPGPGAGGNDGS
+2843 DPGPGKVIPEGFKETTPEPYKNTWMNIDDPTARAHVKDMETNIAANIVRNSELFNREVNKLKIEDNAGSVAKNHYVDLNRLTD
-2858 KGFQPYYDGAKKE
+2858 QMNLAKK
-2871 YDYWVDQSK
+2871 YNTGPDYAKQQ
-2880 LPGAT
+2880 AE
-2885 PSNFGNQLATADR
+2885 NLAAN
-2898 KVIDALDLVRKK
+2898 K
-2910 QEYDDE
+2910 
-2916 VKRIAASKL
+2916 AA
-2925 TPTDFG
+2925 
-2931 PGLVARDA
+2931 
-2939 AVVNAAKKV
+2939 AAKK
-2948 IPPATGPSL
+2948 AQ
-2957 ADIAKKKRDEENLKK
+2957 DEANLKK
-2972 FGGNAAAANAFGN
+2972 FGGNAAAASAFGN
-2985 WNFSTGGIVPKMFA
+2985 WSMGGLIPKFFA

-3025 VDSHG
+3025 VDSYG
-3030 VDTMRAINNGQTT
+3030 VDTMRKINKGDSV
-3043 GGTVYNNTYA
+3043 GGSVYNNTYA
-3053 LTVNAKTN
+3053 LTVNAKTD

-3070 VMSTIKRVDDR
+3070 VMSTIKRVDER

>member
-39 GTAASAVAANQAQNL
+39 GTAAAAVAANQAQNL

-129 IKMGRGANGALQAIA
+129 IKMGRGANGAMQAIA

-159 AMAAQKQQLLNQ
+159 AIAAQRQQLLNQ

-221 RFKRVYGELFTTQE
+221 RFKRVYGEMFTTQE
-235 ETDAMVKDIQRL
+235 ETDAMVKNIQLL

-271 GKMGADL
+271 GKMGAEL

-296 AQALETTISVTN
+296 TQALETTISVTN
-308 AFGIATEDLAKK
+308 AFGVASEDLAKK

-331 VVSIEDLTIAMPK
+331 VVSIEDLTVAIPK

-400 LGVNIRGIVE
+400 LGINIKGIVE

-456 NVIGE
+456 NVTAE

-487 NRIEN
+487 NKIEN
-492 TTTYKFKKSIEDL
+492 TTTYKFKKAIEDL

-544 ITILTVALGAVGPIA
+544 ITILTVALGAVGPLA

-591 QVLGQQ
+591 QILGQQ

-627 SEASAVNAL
+627 SEAAAVNSL
-636 ALAYRNAISAQA
+636 ALAYRNAISAQL

-657 GMKGPPQSKKYSTG
+657 PGKGQTQSKKYSTG

-710 RMVAGQR
+710 RMVAGKKVQR
-717 VQGFNTGTT
+717 FNTGTT
-726 EVTFDGKEHNAK
+726 GVTFDGKEYNAK
-738 SARQQRKI
+738 TARRAREVNDYLKE
-746 KDFIDSLI
+746 LVR
-754 DNKDG
+754 NPDG
-759 TLSYVD
+759 TLTDTHTGKTFTRERLSEVLNYRSQDGKELTPSQIRRSIQRENMSNRSPLIQRLTDEYEEKNSKALATEREVLEKAL
-765 KDSTKSRTFKKDS
+765 KD
-778 LSKQLAKYSGREPS
+778 
-792 ELDLDKIKRGLV
+792 RGL
-804 IGSGARGSKAG
+804 
-815 SSRPPWLI
+815 PPL
-823 PLMEE
+823 
-828 AKEKNKVTIL
+828 T
-838 AEQDAIEKELKKR
+838 AEQANDAFKTKKAHLEKDVVDGVKR
-851 GITVDAKK
+851 WRVVNVAPDA
-859 MGNLFGI
+859 
-866 QASHLV
+866 
-872 EEFDADGNKIWRAAN
+872 
-887 IAPEPGYINNYMNT
+887 GYINQYMNT
-901 IKKKLGQSLL
+901 VEGNLGKDLL
-911 KMTDAEL
+911 KMSDADL
-918 KDKGIDREELKK
+918 TKLGIDRDHLKGF
-930 LVRGEHPRTPEAA
+930 VNGSHPRDAKQLD
-943 ETFKNIAKHDI
+943 TFRNIAKYDI
-954 RTNPKKSGIYQAH
+954 ALDEKRKVKKDKIYQAH
-967 VAEAGIG
+967 LVDAGLEHRAKEGIG
-974 FRQNN
+974 GYRE
-979 GVYGAPIKSLAD
+979 GGLKS
-991 ILPDNPRVRAEL
+991 
-1003 SRQAA
+1003 
-1008 NPDEKFSPSQ
+1008 F
-1018 SEQLKKTADLAA
+1018 ADLNTSDKKVILERTAEEDPRNRFSQTDQRKLKEISERTA
-1030 KTKSGQLP
+1030 TTQSGKLA
-1038 PTNFGKLVSPTTGFS
+1038 PTNFGRLIAPTTGFS
-1053 FPVPGVGGLYDGP
+1053 FDVPGVGGLYDGP

-1071 VKPMMSELDAIAE
+1071 VKPMMSELDAQAE
-1084 KRATDFAREVHGLD
+1084 KRATDFARQVHGLD
-1098 TPEQKVST
+1098 TPEQKIST

-1124 KYDPKFANLPGFSND
+1124 PYDERFDEKKMSKTFTR
-1139 GKEGRAQY
+1139 EQY
-1147 FKQLVAANLRG
+1147 FKQLVASAVRG

-1169 NILTD
+1169 NVLTD

-1187 GKNGIRTLSEKMPS
+1187 GKQGIRELAKNMPS

-1210 KGVAGPQA
+1210 QGVTGAQA
-1218 KNSPNWFANETQKYI
+1218 KNSPNWFANETQKRI
-1233 NDPKYTA
+1233 NQKNYTA
-1240 DQYDADMKKEIKRIQ
+1240 DKYHNDMKEEIKRIQ
-1255 QNTEKFVAKMP
+1255 TNAEAFVRAMP
-1266 LDDPLRPAY
+1266 ADDPLRGEY
-1275 LDILRRVN
+1275 EKILRRIN
-1283 EGAEVKNWRP
+1283 EGAAVKDWRP
-1293 LFDKHRSIA
+1293 LFHKHRSIA
-1302 IRPNEVTVDEDGK
+1302 IKPNEVKLEEDGK
-1315 TEKPKS
+1315 TKKPKS
-1321 QRRKSGTKTK
+1321 ERRRSNVKTGSSK
-1331 NSDDTRTIPKS
+1331 DTRTVPKDQ
-1342 KESSVRNVTNIRGR
+1342 SSAIRNVTRVPGK
-1356 ADAPTIY
+1356 ADAETIVNPKYAKQLEEKRARDAAEYKARAEANAREKYDTANPT
-1363 NPNLVDRVEKQRIV
+1363 
-1377 KLAKYRA
+1377 
-1384 IQDAKYMDQ
+1384 
-1393 FGTTSPNAIQKSIR
+1393 AIQKSIR
-1407 RKNDANARQGLPLV
+1407 RKNEENARLGLPLV
-1421 GVRQEPVAPVDNV
+1421 GVSQTPAAPVDNV
-1434 KAEVR
+1434 KPEVR
-1439 ERAAALKIAKEMNAA
+1439 ERAAALKAAKEMNAA
-1454 EARQANS
+1454 EARLENK
-1461 RSMYGTEAPTAS
+1461 RNMYGTDAPTAT
-1473 QRSIRKQ
+1473 QRSIRRQ
-1480 NEKLQRQGK
+1480 QDKLQRQGK
-1489 PLLGLTK
+1489 PLLNLTK

-1511 ATKNVEKNTVA
+1511 ATKSVEKNSVA

-1527 KFRAKQATRAEA
+1527 KFKAKQSTRAEA
-1539 KASGKPKSGMGM
+1539 KASGTAKPGMGM

-1676 QSFVKQDVG
+1676 QSFVKQDIG
-1685 KAMIENIG
+1685 KEMISNIG
-1693 KNGGATAS
+1693 KNGGTNAS

-1709 QNAVTSG
+1709 QNAVMSG
-1716 SMSMDQAKSVAAN
+1716 SMSMAQAKSVAAN

-1742 VIGGLTELLGPNGEN
+1742 VIGGLTELLGPDGEN

-1769 IQDAQSRVN
+1769 IQDTQSRVN
-1778 FASDSMT
+1778 FAADAMT

-1791 KARKDNLLGV
+1791 KRRKDNLLGV
-1801 SDNIQAVGGV
+1801 SDNVQAVGGV

-1824 VGTLGGPLAPLTVPL
+1824 IGTLGGPLAPLTVPL

-1857 VNRTKRIGIATGASV
+1857 VNRTKRIGLATGASV
-1872 AQDKMAIE
+1872 AQDKMALE

-1904 KINEAVELENKYYK
+1904 KINEAVKLENKYYE
-1918 DRATLLAANKQTKDI
+1918 DRDKLLAANKQTKDI
-1933 ILSNYK
+1933 ILSNYA
-1939 NSDGDV
+1939 NSEGDV

-1959 KYKNTVYEDMVPLA
+1959 KYKDTVYEDMVPLA
-1973 QSSINDSGLNDE
+1973 QSSINDSQLTDQ

-1998 FDPNQ
+1998 FNPND
-2003 MINLFKVFT
+2003 MINMFKVFT
-2012 DKTDQQVVL
+2012 DKADQEVVL
-2021 GMIGKFGG
+2021 GMVGKFGG
-2029 KFAAETISVVN
+2029 KFAAETISIVN
-2040 GFGDDA
+2040 GFGDNE
-2046 KSKKE
+2046 KLKKD

-2058 KSNKQAQKFQDFYG
+2058 KSGKEAQKYQDFFA

-2079 NIPVGISVDYFL
+2079 NIPASISVAYYL
-2091 KNPTAQLAVQGIIDK
+2091 KNPAAQEKIQGIIDK
-2106 INAKNGKMDFDF
+2106 INAKDGVIDTTF
-2118 VVNTLGAEGLAAVNA
+2118 VVETLGAEGLAAVNA

-2138 NTLDAASQKVY
+2138 GTLDAASKKVY

-2157 QLQGDADQQAAF
+2157 DLQGDPDQQAAF

-2176 KGKGPTEYIN
+2176 KGKMPTEYIN
-2186 FAQVKAEAITRSSK
+2186 YAQVRAEALTKSG
-2200 DGTLPVVPASG
+2200 DVGTLPIAPP
-2211 GGGGGAKVQTS
+2211 GGGGGAAKVETS

-2244 WGKSQKALNKL
+2244 WGKSQKALNKI
-2255 FGGSKTIKIFSGI
+2255 FGGSKTLKIFSGI
-2268 ENDLRKIGAGED
+2268 ENDMRALGAGED

-2294 AKKKSLFKFDKGNIV
+2294 KRKKSLFEFDAKGNIIKI
-2309 GLKDNARSI
+2309 KDNARSI
-2318 QDAIASISLGEFVSD
+2318 QDAIASISLGEFISD
-2333 QEKMSK
+2333 QQKMAK

-2345 TALTRLKVAGV
+2345 TALTRLKAAGV

-2367 ATFAAAIA
+2367 ATFAASIA

-2384 KKIVAAWN
+2384 KKIVDAWTK
-2392 EAIKKKKTYAAI
+2392 ATKKKKEYAAVETMEQLN
-2404 TDIEQMDTELNEELE
+2404 TDLDERVLLLQR
-2419 ILKKMTE
+2419 MTE
-2426 LSSLLNQEQQDAVK
+2426 LSTILNQEQRDTIM
-2440 DSEQLQRLLLSITNL
+2440 DSSELQSILTNL
-2455 KVGDSLYDAFL
+2455 SSIKPGDKFFEQFRALL
-2466 KLVNKTIVV
+2466 EKTINT
-2475 KQTEVKVKQLKL
+2475 KKTEVKIKMLKL
-2487 TGLQDIFDKGF
+2487 DGLQKIFDDGF

-2511 LQLRFEFETRDLDEK
+2511 LQLKFEFETRDLDEK

-2532 EIAGFQY
+2532 EIAGLQY
-2539 NIDDQEAMLRGIEK
+2539 NVDDQEAMLRGIEK

-2597 IAAAARAA
+2597 IAAAAKAA

-2653 DLVYDKEEIIEK
+2653 DEIYAKEEIIEK
-2665 DQEDRRQKE
+2665 DQEARRQKE

-2683 IDKRRYDWE
+2683 IDKTRYDWE

-2706 QFMDLMDEAKRI
+2706 QFLDLMNEAKRI
-2718 VEELKAE
+2718 VEDLKAE

-2736 IIPAGTTVCPAGTQD
+2736 IIPAGETV
-2751 DGNGNCVPVGVNPG
+2751 
-2765 DPGCPPGQVPN
+2765 CPPGQTMDANGNCIPAGDTPPN
-2776 SEGKCQKIE
+2776 PCPAGMIMNAEGKCYKTE
-2785 DGAEPPSL
+2785 DGPAAPAL
-2793 TYCPSKGYNVPTS
+2793 TYCPSLGRQVATS

-2813 GAGPVAGSNGTA
+2813 GAAPGPGPDPDGTA
-2825 PTKKT
+2825 PTKKK
-2830 VCGPGQKMGPNGT
+2830 VCGPGQTMGPDGN
-2843 CVDDPGPGAGGNDGS
+2843 CVTDSGANANNGS
-2858 KGFQPYYDGAKKE
+2858 KGFQPYVDNAKKE
-2871 YDYWVDQSK
+2871 YNYWVDQSK

-2885 PSNFGNQLATADR
+2885 PSNFGNQLASADR
-2898 KVIDALDLVRKK
+2898 KVVDAITLLRQK
-2910 QEYDDE
+2910 EAYDAQ
-2916 VKRIAASKL
+2916 VKEIADKKL
-2925 TPTDFG
+2925 TPSDFG
-2931 PGLVARDA
+2931 NSLAARDA
-2939 AVVNAAKKV
+2939 AVINAAKKV
-2948 IPPATGPSL
+2948 IAPATGPSL
-2957 ADIAKKKRDEENLKK
+2957 ADLAKKKRDEENLKK

-3013 LTPGEFIMSKYA
+3013 LTPGEFVMSKYA

-3053 LTVNAKTN
+3053 LTVNAKTD